1 MLKTYSLILGVLLS
15 CFFAKG
21 ITISVCEKCPLNNLS
36 DAVKGAQ
43 PHDTIILEKG
53 IYPTHELEITIP
65 LSLIGKEGAV
75 VDGMNQGEIIIIHAD
90 SVNILNLTIKNVG
103 TSYTHDWAAI
113 SSDKAH
119 YCRIENNKI
128 LDTFFGMYIRK
139 SSHFSIRN
147 NQIISNATMES
158 SSGNAIHLW
167 HCDSMLIEKNEVKM
181 HRDGIYFEFVKNS
194 IIKDNISKGNVRY
207 GLHFMFSD
215 YNKYLGNT
223 FENNGSGVAVMYG
236 SFIEMEGNTF
246 INNWGPASYGLLLKE
261 IKDGDI
267 KNNIF
272 KRNTTAIYGE
282 GAMRMNIMNNT
293 FERNGWAMK
302 VLSSCMENTVQDNNF
317 IENSFSVFTNSPRN
331 HNLFSSNYWSEYK
344 GYDLNHDGFGDIP
357 HRPVSLFTYIVEQCE
372 PALLLMKSNFIALLE
387 LAEKAAPSITPEALV
402 DNNPR
407 MQPLW

>member
-1 MLKTYSLILGVLLS
+1 MRTAVQNAQPGDSLILQAGV
-15 CFFAKG
+15 
-21 ITISVCEKCPLNNLS
+21 
-36 DAVKGAQ
+36 
-43 PHDTIILEKG
+43 
-53 IYPTHELEITIP
+53 YPVHELEITKP
-65 LSLIGKEGAV
+65 LTILGKQGAII
-75 VDGMNQGEIIIIHAD
+75 DGENQGEILIIHAD
-90 SVNILNLTIKNVG
+90 SVNILNLTIKNVA
-103 TSYTHDWAAI
+103 TSYVKDWAAI
-113 SSDKAH
+113 SSDKAS

-139 SSHFSIRN
+139 SSHFTIAN
-147 NQIISNATMES
+147 NQVISNATLEAT
-158 SSGNAIHLW
+158 SGNAIHLW
-167 HCDSMLIEKNEVKM
+167 HCDSMRIENNEVKK

-194 IIKDNISKGNVRY
+194 IIKGNISEGNVRY

-236 SFIEMEGNTF
+236 SFIEMKDNTF

-282 GAMRMNIMNNT
+282 GALRMNISNNT

-302 VLSSCMENTVQDNNF
+302 VLSSCMENEVRDNNF

-331 HNLFSSNYWSEYK
+331 YNEFTNNYWSEYK
-344 GYDLNHDGFGDIP
+344 GYDLDKDGFGDVP

-402 DNNPR
+402 DDKPR
-407 MQPLW
+407 MRPIW